1 LPTQASNGIE
11 MQPNRRFE
19 GVYANLPTPFS
30 DDGNSLDLYRLHA
43 LIDFLLNRRIDGIAC
58 LLSSGE
64 YPYLCYSERLQ
75 LAAEVVR
82 YVSGRVP
89 VIVGV
94 SSLTT
99 AEAIAFTAHA
109 ESIGAAAAM
118 VMPMQYWLLRRDEV
132 VDYFCEISRACS
144 LPLGIY
150 DNPSL
155 RGAPFT
161 AEMYGTLAKE
171 ARVAVSKDSS
181 GDITRVLDLVRV
193 CGDRVSCLHGNHME
207 MLPAYLMGAAGV
219 CTAIAS
225 IFPGACRKLYDLSVK
240 EQRWKEAREFFDE
253 IEPVFRFFHEHSL
266 PRCVKEASQILGRP
280 LGPQRKPLTGLPAA
294 ECRML
299 RELLERH
306 AHAID

>member
-1 LPTQASNGIE
+1 

-19 GVYANLPTPFS
+19 GVYANLPTPFA
-30 DDGNSLDLYRLHA
+30 DDGNRLDLYRLHA
-43 LIDFLLNRRIDGIAC
+43 LIDFLLDKRIDGIAC

-64 YPYLCYSERLQ
+64 YPYLSHSERLQ
-75 LAAEVVR
+75 LAAEIVR

-99 AEAIAFTAHA
+99 AEAIVFATHA
-109 ESIGAAAAM
+109 EAVGAAAAM
-118 VMPMQYWLLRRDEV
+118 VMPMQYWLLRREEV

-155 RGAPFT
+155 RGASFT
-161 AEMYGTLAKE
+161 AEMYGVLVKE
-171 ARVAVSKDSS
+171 ARISVSKDSS
-181 GDITRVLDLVRV
+181 GDITQVLDVVRV
-193 CGDRVSCLHGNHME
+193 CGDSVSVLHGNHME

-240 EQRWKEAREFFDE
+240 QQRWKEAREFFDD

-294 ECRML
+294 ERQML
-299 RELLERH
+299 RELLERYGR
-306 AHAID
+306 AID

>member
-1 LPTQASNGIE
+1 
-11 MQPNRRFE
+11 MQLSRLFE
-19 GVYANLPTPFS
+19 GVYANLPTPFT
-30 DDGNSLDLYRLHA
+30 DDGKRLDLYRLHA
-43 LIDFLLNRRIDGIAC
+43 LVDFVLEKRIDGVAC

-64 YPYLCYSERLQ
+64 YPYLSHSERLK

-82 YVSGRVP
+82 YVAGRVP

-99 AEAIAFTAHA
+99 VEAIAFAVHA
-109 ESIGAAAAM
+109 EAIGAAAAM

-150 DNPSL
+150 DNPGL
-155 RGAPFT
+155 RGASFT
-161 AEMYGTLAKE
+161 DEMYATLVKE
-171 ARVAVSKDSS
+171 ARVSLSKDSS
-181 GDITRVLDLVRV
+181 GDITRVLDVVRV
-193 CGDRVSCLHGNHME
+193 CGKKISILHGNHME
-207 MLPAYLMGAAGV
+207 MLPAYLLGAAGV

-240 EQRWKEAREFFDE
+240 EQRWKEAREIFDD

-280 LGPQRKPLTGLPAA
+280 LGPLRKPLTGLPTT
-294 ECRML
+294 ERRML
-299 RELLERH
+299 QELLERH
-306 AHAID
+306 RHAID

>member
-1 LPTQASNGIE
+1 
-11 MQPNRRFE
+11 MQPPSRFE
-19 GVYANLPTPFS
+19 GVYANLPTPFT
-30 DDGNSLDLYRLHA
+30 DDGNSLDFYRLHA
-43 LIDFLLNRRIDGIAC
+43 LIDFLLDKKIDGVAC

-64 YPYLCYSERLQ
+64 YPYLCHSERLE
-75 LAAEVVR
+75 LGAEVVR

-99 AEAIAFTAHA
+99 AEAIAFATHA
-109 ESIGAAAAM
+109 EAIGAAAAM

-155 RGAPFT
+155 GGASFT
-161 AEMYGTLAKE
+161 AEMYGALAEE
-171 ARVAVSKDSS
+171 ARVSVSKDSS
-181 GDITRVLDLVRV
+181 GDITQLLDVVRM
-193 CGDRVSCLHGNHME
+193 CGDRVSVLHGNHME

-240 EQRWKEAREFFDE
+240 EQRWGEAREFFDD

-266 PRCVKEASQILGRP
+266 PRCVKEASHILGRP
-280 LGPQRKPLTGLPAA
+280 LGPQRKPLTGLPMA
-294 ECRML
+294 ERRML

-306 AHAID
+306 GHAID

>member
-1 LPTQASNGIE
+1 
-11 MQPNRRFE
+11 MQSSLRFE
-19 GVYANLPTPFS
+19 GVYVNLPTPFT

-43 LIDFLLNRRIDGIAC
+43 LIDFLLGRQIDGFAC

-64 YPYLCYSERLQ
+64 YPYLTHSERLE

-99 AEAIAFTAHA
+99 AEAITFAGHA
-109 ESIGAAAAM
+109 EAIGAAAAM

-150 DNPSL
+150 DNPGL
-155 RGAPFT
+155 RGASFT
-161 AEMYGTLAKE
+161 AEMYDALVKE
-171 ARVAVSKDSS
+171 ARVSVSKDSS
-181 GDITRVLDLVRV
+181 GDITQVLDVVRV
-193 CGDRVSCLHGNHME
+193 CGNRISVLHGNYME
-207 MLPAYLMGAAGV
+207 MLPAFLMGAAGV

-225 IFPGACRKLYDLSVK
+225 IFPGTCRKLYHLSVK
-240 EQRWKEAREFFDE
+240 EQRWKEAREFFDT
-253 IEPVFRFFHEHSL
+253 IEPVFRFFHERSL

-280 LGPQRKPLTGLPAA
+280 LGPQRKPLTGLPTA
-294 ECRML
+294 ELRML
-299 RELLERH
+299 RELLDRH
-306 AHAID
+306 GHAVD

>member
-1 LPTQASNGIE
+1 
-11 MQPNRRFE
+11 MQSSSRFE
-19 GVYANLPTPFS
+19 GVYVNLPTPFT
-30 DDGNSLDLYRLHA
+30 DDGNNLDLYRLHV
-43 LIDFLLNRRIDGIAC
+43 LIDFLLDKRIDGIAC

-64 YPYLCYSERLQ
+64 YPYLCHSERLE

-82 YVSGRVP
+82 YVCGRVP

-99 AEAIAFTAHA
+99 AEAIAFAAHA
-109 ESIGAAAAM
+109 EVIGAAAAM

-150 DNPSL
+150 DNPGL
-155 RGAPFT
+155 RGASVT
-161 AEMYGTLAKE
+161 ADMYGVLVKE
-171 ARVAVSKDSS
+171 ARVSVSKDSS
-181 GDITRVLDLVRV
+181 GDITQVLDVVRV
-193 CGDRVSCLHGNHME
+193 CGDRISVLHGNHME
-207 MLPAYLMGAAGV
+207 MLSAYLMGAAGV

-240 EQRWKEAREFFDE
+240 EQRWKEAREFFDD

-280 LGPQRKPLTGLPAA
+280 LGPQRKPLTGLPT
-294 ECRML
+294 EERRML

-306 AHAID
+306 RHAID